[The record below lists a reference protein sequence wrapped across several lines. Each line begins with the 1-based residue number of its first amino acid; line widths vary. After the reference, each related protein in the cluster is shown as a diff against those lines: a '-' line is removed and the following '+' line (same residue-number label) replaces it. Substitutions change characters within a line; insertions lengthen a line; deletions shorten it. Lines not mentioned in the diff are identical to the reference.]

1 MADKV
6 KVGVIGCG
14 NISPQYFTWM
24 KTFHVLE
31 VVACADLD
39 IERANERAEEF
50 EIPRECSV
58 DELVGDDEIQIVV
71 NIYGPQGTR

>member
-39 IERANERAEEF
+39 IERANERRSSKSLGRA
-50 EIPRECSV
+50 RLTS
-58 DELVGDDEIQIVV
+58 L
-71 NIYGPQGTR
+71 